1 MTARHDGI
9 RPHYYIDYALHGAI
23 KDVAGRREIE
33 VYEAYDLAARLLV
46 ALDGSTGYQPR
57 PGEND
62 LAAVFD
68 DLFGDQAKRGEG

>member
-1 MTARHDGI
+1 MTGRHDGI

-33 VYEAYDLAARLLV
+33 VYEAYELAARLLV
-46 ALDGSTGYQPR
+46 ALDGSTGYKPR
-57 PGEND
+57 PDKNE

-68 DLFGDQAKRGEG
+68 NLLGSQANGGEG

>member
-33 VYEAYDLAARLLV
+33 VYEAYDLAARLFI
-46 ALDGSTGYQPR
+46 ALDGSTGYKPC
-57 PGEND
+57 PDDDG
-62 LAAVFD
+62 LATVFD
-68 DLFGDQAKRGEG
+68 DLLGDQAKRGEG

>member
-33 VYEAYDLAARLLV
+33 VYEAYELAARLLV
-46 ALDGSTGYQPR
+46 ALDGNTGYKPR
-57 PGEND
+57 PDGDE

-68 DLFGDQAKRGEG
+68 DLFDDQAKRGEG